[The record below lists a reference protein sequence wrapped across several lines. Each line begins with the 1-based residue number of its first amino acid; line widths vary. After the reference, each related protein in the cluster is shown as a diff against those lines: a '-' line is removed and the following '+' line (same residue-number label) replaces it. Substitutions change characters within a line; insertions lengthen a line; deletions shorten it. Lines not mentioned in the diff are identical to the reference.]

1 MKYSIVVPV
10 YNSSK
15 TLDEL
20 YNRIKDVFEN
30 DLHQEFELILVND
43 ASKDESLEVIK
54 RLSRMDERV
63 KYVDFAKNHGQ
74 QKAVLCGIEFCDG
87 DYVITMDD
95 DLQHPPEEIPKL
107 IEKMASDPKID
118 VVIGMYDSKKHNS
131 IRRLGSKMLDALS
144 NMVFQKDKDLKL
156 TSFRLMKSFVAD
168 NLSQIDIKSPTVGH
182 CLLMVDGNIVNTT
195 IRHDPRKVGKSGYS
209 FKKLVSTFMKNV
221 YANSDFPLRITGN
234 IGVLTFFVS
243 IVLSLYFFIRYM
255 NGHIHVS
262 GWTTLV
268 ILVLFMNGLCLFS
281 VGILGRYLMFNINE
295 TKHLPKYSIREKNV
309 DKKRSLE

>member
-30 DLHQEFELILVND
+30 VIHQEFELILVND
-43 ASKDESLEVIK
+43 ASKDGSDDVLK
-54 RLSRMDERV
+54 RLNRMDDRV
-63 KYVDFAKNHGQ
+63 KYIDLARNHGQ
-74 QKAVLCGIEFCDG
+74 QKAVLCGIEHSDG
-87 DYVITMDD
+87 DFVITMDD

-131 IRRLGSKMLDALS
+131 IRRLGTKMLDVLS
-144 NMVFQKDKDLKL
+144 NMVFEKDKDLKL

-168 NLSQIDIKSPTVGH
+168 TLSQIDIKSPTVGH
-182 CLLMVDGNIVNTT
+182 CLLMIDGNIVNTT
-195 IRHDPRKVGKSGYS
+195 IRHDPRKVGRSGYS
-209 FKKLVSTFMKNV
+209 FKKLVSAFMKNV
-221 YANSDFPLRITGN
+221 YANSDFPLRITGD
-234 IGVLTFFVS
+234 IGIFTFFVS
-243 IVLSLYFFIRYM
+243 ILLSIYFFIRYM
-255 NGHIHVS
+255 TGHIKVS

-268 ILVLFMNGLCLFS
+268 ILVLFMNGLCLFAI
-281 VGILGRYLMFNINE
+281 GILGRYMMFNINE

-309 DKKRSLE
+309 DAKRSAK